1 MNCVLLATVGDDNTV
16 LLLFLAQMTMYTV
29 KHVDSDSNRYLI
41 TFGIIAKQQ
50 FLRNAPRIF
59 SVIAVVRDVCW
70 LGLKAEGI
78 LAEIFKDCL
87 LFTLAISV
95 PKVI

>member
-1 MNCVLLATVGDDNTV
+1 M
-16 LLLFLAQMTMYTV
+16 
-29 KHVDSDSNRYLI
+29 
-41 TFGIIAKQQ
+41 
-50 FLRNAPRIF
+50 
-59 SVIAVVRDVCW
+59 IAVVHDICW

-78 LAEIFKDCL
+78 LAEIFRDCL